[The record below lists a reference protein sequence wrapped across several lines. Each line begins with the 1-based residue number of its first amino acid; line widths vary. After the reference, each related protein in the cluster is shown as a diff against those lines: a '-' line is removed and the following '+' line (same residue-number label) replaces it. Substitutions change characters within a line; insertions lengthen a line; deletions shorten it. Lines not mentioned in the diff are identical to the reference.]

1 MNNTIGERAQKS
13 LEFKE
18 MLERRTGLEVIMWDE
33 LSDNSR
39 SQSYFNGSQCAQR
52 TASSIWISWLL
63 FLFCRDIWIPCP
75 VREINKMEKIK
86 FQLEDGTEA
95 EFYVE
100 EQTRIGGVAYLL
112 VSDSQDDE
120 ATAYIFKDVS
130 EDDSQKPAMKWSRTR
145 MRCRLFLKYLNKC

>member
-1 MNNTIGERAQKS
+1 
-13 LEFKE
+13 
-18 MLERRTGLEVIMWDE
+18 
-33 LSDNSR
+33 
-39 SQSYFNGSQCAQR
+39 
-52 TASSIWISWLL
+52 
-63 FLFCRDIWIPCP
+63 
-75 VREINKMEKIK
+75 MEKIK

-120 ATAYIFKDVS
+120 ATAYIFKECQRMTVR
-130 EDDSQKPAMKWSRTR
+130 KPAMKWSRTR

>member
-1 MNNTIGERAQKS
+1 
-13 LEFKE
+13 
-18 MLERRTGLEVIMWDE
+18 
-33 LSDNSR
+33 
-39 SQSYFNGSQCAQR
+39 
-52 TASSIWISWLL
+52 
-63 FLFCRDIWIPCP
+63 
-75 VREINKMEKIK
+75 MEKIK

-130 EDDSQKPAMKWSRTR
+130 EDDSQEACYEMVEDEDEMQMPEMDEDIIFRWSAMHRILMNSVR
-145 MRCRLFLKYLNKC
+145 MYLSQARCSISHRIPDVQWVNTL

>member
-1 MNNTIGERAQKS
+1 
-13 LEFKE
+13 
-18 MLERRTGLEVIMWDE
+18 
-33 LSDNSR
+33 
-39 SQSYFNGSQCAQR
+39 
-52 TASSIWISWLL
+52 
-63 FLFCRDIWIPCP
+63 
-75 VREINKMEKIK
+75 MEKIK

-130 EDDSQKPAMKWSRTR
+130 EDEMVEDEDEMQAVFKVFEQMLDDVDLE
-145 MRCRLFLKYLNKC
+145 M

>member
-1 MNNTIGERAQKS
+1 
-13 LEFKE
+13 
-18 MLERRTGLEVIMWDE
+18 
-33 LSDNSR
+33 
-39 SQSYFNGSQCAQR
+39 
-52 TASSIWISWLL
+52 
-63 FLFCRDIWIPCP
+63 
-75 VREINKMEKIK
+75 MEKIK

-130 EDDSQKPAMKWSRTR
+130 GMTVRKPAMKWSRTR
-145 MRCRLFLKYLNKC
+145 MRCRQFLKYLNKC

>member
-1 MNNTIGERAQKS
+1 
-13 LEFKE
+13 
-18 MLERRTGLEVIMWDE
+18 
-33 LSDNSR
+33 
-39 SQSYFNGSQCAQR
+39 
-52 TASSIWISWLL
+52 
-63 FLFCRDIWIPCP
+63 
-75 VREINKMEKIK
+75 MEKIK

-130 EDDSQKPAMKWSRTR
+130 EDDSQEPAMKWSRTR

>member
-1 MNNTIGERAQKS
+1 
-13 LEFKE
+13 
-18 MLERRTGLEVIMWDE
+18 
-33 LSDNSR
+33 
-39 SQSYFNGSQCAQR
+39 
-52 TASSIWISWLL
+52 
-63 FLFCRDIWIPCP
+63 
-75 VREINKMEKIK
+75 MEKIK

-130 EDDSQKPAMKWSRTR
+130 EDDSQEACYEMVENELQAVFKVFEQMLDDVDLE
-145 MRCRLFLKYLNKC
+145 M

>member
-1 MNNTIGERAQKS
+1 
-13 LEFKE
+13 
-18 MLERRTGLEVIMWDE
+18 
-33 LSDNSR
+33 
-39 SQSYFNGSQCAQR
+39 
-52 TASSIWISWLL
+52 
-63 FLFCRDIWIPCP
+63 
-75 VREINKMEKIK
+75 MEKIK

-130 EDDSQKPAMKWSRTR
+130 EDEMQAVFKVFEQMLDDVDLEM
-145 MRCRLFLKYLNKC
+145 

>member
-1 MNNTIGERAQKS
+1 
-13 LEFKE
+13 
-18 MLERRTGLEVIMWDE
+18 
-33 LSDNSR
+33 
-39 SQSYFNGSQCAQR
+39 
-52 TASSIWISWLL
+52 
-63 FLFCRDIWIPCP
+63 
-75 VREINKMEKIK
+75 MEKIK

-130 EDDSQKPAMKWSRTR
+130 RTTHAIYQASAPVTAM
-145 MRCRLFLKYLNKC
+145 